1 MKATR
6 RLAILCCLLV
16 LAACTTA
23 AEVTSSKSMALPAPF
38 DRSTPL
44 PVVDALPAIDAVVWG
59 DCDEQEAPWQCASI
73 EVPLDYRRVTELG
86 TVSIAITRRPAADEP
101 HRIGSL
107 VLNPGGPG
115 GSGVDLAWGYASLF
129 PAALLDRFDLVG
141 FDPRGVS
148 RSTPVDCGDLERSF
162 RVVERD
168 CVARSGDLLP
178 YVGTQNAARDM
189 EQLRKALGDA
199 QLTYLGFSYGTALG
213 AVYANLFPASVRALV
228 LDGSVD
234 PAAGEYN
241 VDGTV
246 VGSYGSPFYGVQD
259 FGGTVDVFLQLCDAT
274 RSCSA
279 GPRAGDLL
287 DDLYDDVEDAGTDY
301 FDEWDATV
309 TANQVDGIV
318 TSAMYNTD
326 LWASLA
332 VGLADAAEGDAS
344 TLAALGSF
352 LEAGYPREEHSTDN
366 LTEANL
372 AIYCADFAGR
382 RGAFAVEWCRG
393 WPETAEPIPPI
404 TAVDVATPIVVIGT
418 DGDPATPGFL
428 APRMAVALGDAVS
441 VRWEGAGHT
450 AFLNSACVDSIV
462 VSYLVDLTVPKN
474 RTRCGFTDDV
484 NTTVARAARVFA
496 VNRDH
501 FLLRLTDVFVA
512 EGSPAGEAACLAA
525 GMIADG
531 TDSQLV
537 YARLG
542 VQQPEYLDLRRRLER
557 GWATG

>member
-199 QLTYLGFSYGTALG
+199 QLTYLGI
-213 AVYANLFPASVRALV
+213 
-228 LDGSVD
+228 
-234 PAAGEYN
+234 
-241 VDGTV
+241 
-246 VGSYGSPFYGVQD
+246 
-259 FGGTVDVFLQLCDAT
+259 
-274 RSCSA
+274 SA
-279 GPRAGDLL
+279 GRLSRGD
-287 DDLYDDVEDAGTDY
+287 
-301 FDEWDATV
+301 
-309 TANQVDGIV
+309 
-318 TSAMYNTD
+318 
-326 LWASLA
+326 
-332 VGLADAAEGDAS
+332 
-344 TLAALGSF
+344 
-352 LEAGYPREEHSTDN
+352 
-366 LTEANL
+366 
-372 AIYCADFAGR
+372 
-382 RGAFAVEWCRG
+382 
-393 WPETAEPIPPI
+393 
-404 TAVDVATPIVVIGT
+404 
-418 DGDPATPGFL
+418 
-428 APRMAVALGDAVS
+428 
-441 VRWEGAGHT
+441 
-450 AFLNSACVDSIV
+450 
-462 VSYLVDLTVPKN
+462 
-474 RTRCGFTDDV
+474 
-484 NTTVARAARVFA
+484 
-496 VNRDH
+496 
-501 FLLRLTDVFVA
+501 
-512 EGSPAGEAACLAA
+512 SPH
-525 GMIADG
+525 
-531 TDSQLV
+531 
-537 YARLG
+537 R
-542 VQQPEYLDLRRRLER
+542 
-557 GWATG
+557 